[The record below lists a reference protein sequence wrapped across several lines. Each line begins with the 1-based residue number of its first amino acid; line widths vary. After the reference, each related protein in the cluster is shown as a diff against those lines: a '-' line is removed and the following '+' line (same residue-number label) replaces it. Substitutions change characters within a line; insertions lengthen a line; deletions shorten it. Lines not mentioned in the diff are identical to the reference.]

1 MRVPEIE
8 RNVSMSNIGNG
19 MKHREGMRETAQSGM
34 ADTPAAQAGIQS
46 EVQADAQEEARAAQQ
61 ASVSAQTGD
70 VRWTPE
76 QAEAITR
83 RGQNLLVAAA
93 AGSGKTA
100 VLVERIK
107 RLILEER
114 CPIDRMLIVTFT
126 NAAAAEMK
134 EKIEKAIRK
143 EIDRIAG
150 ALAAAA
156 AGGGEAASGAADGA
170 RAENGADGRT
180 ARAAADWTQG
190 SAVCGLPG
198 AGADSSARGQA
209 EPLAAGISNSW
220 LRPDYFSDQHQS
232 CVPCSSVC

>member
-1 MRVPEIE
+1 MRVPEME

-34 ADTPAAQAGIQS
+34 ADTPAAQTGMQSVAQAG
-46 EVQADAQEEARAAQQ
+46 AQEEARAAQQ
-61 ASVSAQTGD
+61 ASVPAQTGD

-150 ALAAAA
+150 ALAAVA
-156 AGGGEAASGAADGA
+156 AGGGEAASVPAADGA

-198 AGADSSARGQA
+198 AGTDSSAPQCPFGTARFTTSGEFHPALKQQ
-209 EPLAAGISNSW
+209 L
-220 LRPDYFSDQHQS
+220 Q
-232 CVPCSSVC
+232 V